1 MSFRTHIILAVLV
14 FLIASL
20 CILHPVHAQYTVD
33 GEDFTLV
40 SPIRIGSPSNT
51 TYAANHVD
59 LNFTVKTFVD
69 CHINNMT
76 LVYSL
81 DMKDNVTIPIIVVD
95 VEDVVIDANGRGSI
109 WAGPI
114 WDKEHLKFYVVD
126 AEDFVVDD
134 DDGREVINLIIGV
147 VNLENLQK
155 GSHSLTVYGIYS
167 THQSQKI
174 GYDKQTV
181 YFTTTGDATDPPIVT
196 TDPPIVTTDPPIVTT
211 DPPIATI
218 YVLVVVV
225 VILLIIF
232 MFFILFTK
240 WKRE

>member
-51 TYAANHVD
+51 TYTTNHVD

-69 CHINNMT
+69 CRINNMT

-134 DDGREVINLIIGV
+134 GREVINLIIGV
-147 VNLENLQK
+147 VSLENLQK

-181 YFTTTGDATDPPIVT
+181 YFTTTGDATDSPIVT
-196 TDPPIVTTDPPIVTT
+196 TDSPIVTT

-232 MFFILFTK
+232 IFFILFTK